1 MAPAPSHFL
10 LLALLLLLT
19 YAAHTR
25 ESPPPTPQRII
36 APPPPDTDNDTSP
49 PFRPGIAV
57 VVCVLTTIISLTS
70 LLLLYIKHC
79 NGGAIHS
86 GGSSIPW
93 TVAPFSGRKN
103 SGIDRTVVESLPVFR
118 FGALRG
124 QKEGLDCAVCL
135 TKFEAAEVLRLLP
148 KCKHAF
154 HVECVDT
161 WLDAHSTCPLCRY
174 RVDPEDILLVE
185 DTKPFRC
192 QTQPQ
197 RNSQNNN
204 TNQERAR
211 LNMDV
216 EKQEIGR
223 RHSSV
228 GERGTEEQSRRWTT
242 SFRRSLDSATSR
254 KKNESVGVVGFGWF
268 VRGRKDGMLLTQET
282 EREGDRTSAERR
294 LEHRIIVSPGPEPG
308 PGKMKMKMNMNMNM
322 NGVQQRWSDV
332 QASDLLYLT
341 SEMIMSEAQW
351 NTRRGGRRRGTRRTN
366 DDEVEDSWSGRG
378 IINSRSVSEITGLS
392 RFSSNGN
399 NNNEEDTERQRD
411 REWEQQGQGHGE
423 REREEGLV
431 RRWLGWISKSHT
443 HSQTQPSLFLFLSF
457 FNFVQQ
463 LNKVQLIKEARGWKG
478 HDPAPVC
485 MNGIRIRRE
494 IPSLFSYALPQLFL
508 LTLHALTHTHLLFNY
523 AFSFYILSSVN
534 IKHISY

>member
-294 LEHRIIVSPGPEPG
+294 LEHRII
-308 PGKMKMKMNMNMNM
+308 
-322 NGVQQRWSDV
+322 
-332 QASDLLYLT
+332 
-341 SEMIMSEAQW
+341 
-351 NTRRGGRRRGTRRTN
+351 
-366 DDEVEDSWSGRG
+366 
-378 IINSRSVSEITGLS
+378 
-392 RFSSNGN
+392 
-399 NNNEEDTERQRD
+399 
-411 REWEQQGQGHGE
+411 
-423 REREEGLV
+423 
-431 RRWLGWISKSHT
+431 SHT
-443 HSQTQPSLFLFLSF
+443 HSQTQPSSLRQCSVILVRLW
-457 FNFVQQ
+457 
-463 LNKVQLIKEARGWKG
+463 LIESDSYIIPIKGLVFIGCVRKMVLCQSHSQCVASIVKKSNQRG
-478 HDPAPVC
+478 
-485 MNGIRIRRE
+485 RE
-494 IPSLFSYALPQLFL
+494 
-508 LTLHALTHTHLLFNY
+508 TGHLLRKPR
-523 AFSFYILSSVN
+523 L
-534 IKHISY
+534 

>member
-1 MAPAPSHFL
+1 MDPAPSFTLSL
-10 LLALLLLLT
+10 LLFLALMLLHT
-19 YAAHTR
+19 YAAHCR
-25 ESPPPTPQRII
+25 ETPPPTPHGII
-36 APPPPDTDNDTSP
+36 APPPPDNDNDTTPS
-49 PFRPGIAV
+49 FRPGIAV

-79 NGGAIHS
+79 NGGSIHGGG

-93 TVAPFSGRKN
+93 TVAPFAGRKN

-185 DTKPFRC
+185 DAKPFR
-192 QTQPQ
+192 QTQQ
-197 RNSQNNN
+197 RNNNSSSN
-204 TNQERAR
+204 NEERAR
-211 LNMDV
+211 LNLDV
-216 EKQEIGR
+216 EKQEIAESGRR

-228 GERGTEEQSRRWTT
+228 GERGTEEQSRKWTT
-242 SFRRSLDSATSR
+242 SFRRSLDSATPR
-254 KKNESVGVVGFGWF
+254 KKSESGGVVGIGWI
-268 VRGRKDGMLLTQET
+268 VRARKDGMLLTQET
-282 EREGDRTSAERR
+282 EREGDRTSVERR
-294 LEHRIIVSPGPEPG
+294 LEHRIIVSPGPGPG
-308 PGKMKMKMNMNMNM
+308 PGKMY
-322 NGVQQRWSDV
+322 GVQQRWSDV

-341 SEMIMSEAQW
+341 SEMILSEAQW

-392 RFSSNGN
+392 RFSSITN
-399 NNNEEDTERQRD
+399 NNTEEDRYRD
-411 REWEQQGQGHGE
+411 RDTEWEQQRQG
-423 REREEGLV
+423 EREEGLV
-431 RRWLGWISKSHT
+431 RRWLGWISKSRT
-443 HSQTQPSLFLFLSF
+443 QTQP
-457 FNFVQQ
+457 QTQ
-463 LNKVQLIKEARGWKG
+463 
-478 HDPAPVC
+478 PAV
-485 MNGIRIRRE
+485 R
-494 IPSLFSYALPQLFL
+494 
-508 LTLHALTHTHLLFNY
+508 
-523 AFSFYILSSVN
+523 
-534 IKHISY
+534 

>member
-1 MAPAPSHFL
+1 MAPAPSFTLSLFL
-10 LLALLLLLT
+10 LLTLLLLLT
-19 YAAHTR
+19 HAAQSR
-25 ESPPPTPQRII
+25 ETPPPTPHRII
-36 APPPPDTDNDTSP
+36 APPPPDNDNDNSP

-79 NGGAIHS
+79 NGGAIHGGGS

-93 TVAPFSGRKN
+93 TVSPFAGRKN
-103 SGIDRTVVESLPVFR
+103 SGIDRSVVESLPVFR

-185 DTKPFRC
+185 DAKAFR
-192 QTQPQ
+192 QSQQQ
-197 RNSQNNN
+197 RNSHNNN
-204 TNQERAR
+204 EERVR
-211 LNMDV
+211 LNLDV
-216 EKQEIGR
+216 EKQEIVECGR

-228 GERGTEEQSRRWTT
+228 GERGTEEQSRRWTS
-242 SFRRSLDSATSR
+242 SFRRSLDSATSK
-254 KKNESVGVVGFGWF
+254 KKNESVGVVGIGWF

-282 EREGDRTSAERR
+282 EREGDRTSVERR
-294 LEHRIIVSPGPEPG
+294 LEHRIIVSPGP
-308 PGKMKMKMNMNMNM
+308 GKM

-341 SEMIMSEAQW
+341 SEMIMSESQW
-351 NTRRGGRRRGTRRTN
+351 NTRRGGRGRGRGRGRRRSRTN

-399 NNNEEDTERQRD
+399 NNNEEDRDRDRD
-411 REWEQQGQGHGE
+411 REWEQQRTG

-431 RRWLGWISKSHT
+431 RRWLGWISNSRT
-443 HSQTQPSLFLFLSF
+443 QQTQPA
-457 FNFVQQ
+457 V
-463 LNKVQLIKEARGWKG
+463 R
-478 HDPAPVC
+478 
-485 MNGIRIRRE
+485 
-494 IPSLFSYALPQLFL
+494 
-508 LTLHALTHTHLLFNY
+508 
-523 AFSFYILSSVN
+523 
-534 IKHISY
+534 

>member
-443 HSQTQPSLFLFLSF
+443 HSQTQPSVRSFYFSLS
-457 FNFVQQ
+457 
-463 LNKVQLIKEARGWKG
+463 
-478 HDPAPVC
+478 
-485 MNGIRIRRE
+485 
-494 IPSLFSYALPQLFL
+494 
-508 LTLHALTHTHLLFNY
+508 LTLCN
-523 AFSFYILSSVN
+523 N
-534 IKHISY
+534 